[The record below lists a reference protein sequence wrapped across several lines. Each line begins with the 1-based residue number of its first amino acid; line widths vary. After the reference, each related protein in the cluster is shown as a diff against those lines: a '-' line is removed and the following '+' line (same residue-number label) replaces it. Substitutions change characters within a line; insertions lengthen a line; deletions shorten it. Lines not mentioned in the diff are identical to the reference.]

1 MKNTFLLLLLF
12 GILAPMNLL
21 AQNTIGIACDS
32 CPVDTSTAKKKYAID
47 TVSNYCM
54 INGKDGGL
62 VDSAAITNW
71 TMMKVMK
78 RIGHDSESVKVKSYN
93 CIIQAKGGAKVYS
106 FNNSLINDEL
116 KAAILQCNNKDL
128 IIFYSIV
135 TYNELGEEKSIMSGP
150 VFRYF
155 LE

>member
-1 MKNTFLLLLLF
+1 MKKSLLLILLF
-12 GILAPMNLL
+12 GFIAPMNLL
-21 AQNTIGIACDS
+21 AQNSVGIECKS

-47 TVSNYCM
+47 TVSNYCI
-54 INGKDGGL
+54 INGMAGGL
-62 VDSAAITNW
+62 VDSAAIANW

-78 RIGHDSESVKVKSYN
+78 RVGHDTESVKVKSYN

-106 FNNSLINDEL
+106 YNSSLINDEL